1 MKPLARL
8 GYLAAACALLV
19 TTFAIIGPRT
29 AHALVATLV
38 QVVNTNANPVP
49 VVNAPVVLVGNG
61 SADLAPD
68 LGPTDF
74 GPFDVS
80 SYSNIRF
87 YGDPAGI
94 TTAQVT
100 FELLALDASGNLFVL
115 DTLSATSQSGAPSAF
130 VTGAYSIPGASLKV
144 RVFALCS
151 SSCPSTVHT
160 NFVIYGR

>member
-8 GYLAAACALLV
+8 GYLAAACAILV

-38 QVVNTNANPVP
+38 QVVNTSANPVP

-61 SADLAPD
+61 SADLAPN
-68 LGPTDF
+68 LGPADF

-87 YGDPAGI
+87 YGDPAGSTI
-94 TTAQVT
+94 AQVT
-100 FELLALDASGNLFVL
+100 FQLLALDSSGNLFVL
-115 DTLSATSQSGAPSAF
+115 DTLTANSLDGRPTAF
-130 VTGAYSIPGASLKV
+130 VTGAYSIPGASLEV
-144 RVFALCS
+144 RVAASCS
-151 SSCPSTVHT
+151 SSCPNSVHT

>member
-1 MKPLARL
+1 MKLLKQAFAAL
-8 GYLAAACALLV
+8 GVVMLIAIFVVLV
-19 TTFAIIGPRT
+19 TPKATHAI
-29 AHALVATLV
+29 VATLV
-38 QVVNTNANPVP
+38 QVVNTSANPVP

-61 SADLAPD
+61 SADITPNY
-68 LGPTDF
+68 GPTEF

-87 YGDPAGI
+87 YGDPQGP

-100 FELLALDASGNLFVL
+100 FQLVASDANGNLFVL
-115 DTLSATSQSGAPSAF
+115 DTLSATSENGGPSAF

-151 SSCPSTVHT
+151 SSCPNSVHT